1 MHAKKVYR
9 AKDAT
14 YAGVIWDAN
23 IVLKLKIPL
32 C

>member
-1 MHAKKVYR
+1 MHAKKVHR

-23 IVLKLKIPL
+23 IALKLKIPL